1 MATRSSSS
9 SSRRWILGGSAI
21 YLSILAVV
29 VLGLVL
35 LYLGAR
41 NRLDESLG
49 ERLVGIAVTAT
60 ELVDPDQIETWSLDP
75 DEPIEFL
82 WLATRLE
89 QVRQS
94 NNLAELTLCDPDAFV
109 LISASGR
116 LPRGEINAFW
126 ELDRTAVNLALE
138 GFPAASHLYDSGGL
152 YQKSAHAPVF
162 DNDGNVVAIIT
173 VEAAVDFF
181 DTLATLRDGA
191 LTTGAIVIA
200 FLVFSALAI
209 WRLYRA
215 QERFRADLVRQ
226 ENLAAMGRMT
236 AGIAHEIRN
245 PLGVIRGTGQHLKR
259 RLRDAGIDDP
269 VADFIPEEIDRLD
282 RILTGYL
289 SFGNDLETEHEAFD
303 LEEVIRR
310 TVQLMSSELSETGVT
325 IDSSAAELPVIGDR
339 QRLQQVLMNLLL
351 NARDAMPDG
360 GQVHMDGR
368 HEGASCILTITDEG
382 PGLGNLDPESLF
394 TAFHSNKE
402 KGSGL
407 GLALSRQIAEAHG
420 GTLTLE
426 SRTDRA
432 GAVATLTLPAAG
444 NEA

>member
-1 MATRSSSS
+1 MVTHSSTT
-9 SSRRWILGGSAI
+9 SRRWILGGSAI
-21 YLSILAVV
+21 YLGILAVV

-49 ERLVGIAVTAT
+49 ERLIGIAVTAT
-60 ELVDPDQIETWSLDP
+60 ELVDADQIETWSLDP
-75 DEPIEFL
+75 DEPVEFV

-89 QVRQS
+89 QIRQS

-126 ELDRTAVNLALE
+126 ELDRAAVNLALE

-152 YQKSAHAPVF
+152 FQKSAHAPVF
-162 DNDGNVVAIIT
+162 DNEGKVAAIIT
-173 VEAAVDFF
+173 AEAAVDFF

-191 LTTGAIVIA
+191 LTTGAIVVA

-245 PLGVIRGTGQHLKR
+245 PLGVIRGTGQHLQR

-269 VADFIPEEIDRLD
+269 MADFIPEEIDRLD
-282 RILTGYL
+282 RILSGYL
-289 SFGNDLETEHEAFD
+289 SFGTNTETEHEAFD
-303 LEEVIRR
+303 LNEVVRR
-310 TVQLMSSELSETGVT
+310 TIQLMSNEFSESGVT

-339 QRLQQVLMNLLL
+339 QRVQQVLMNLLL
-351 NARDAMPDG
+351 NARDAMPEG
-360 GQVHMDGR
+360 GTVQLMGR
-368 HEGASCILTITDEG
+368 HEGTSCILTVSDEG
-382 PGLGNLDPESLF
+382 PGLGGVDPETLF
-394 TAFHSNKE
+394 TAFHTNKE

-420 GTLTLE
+420 GTLTLKT
-426 SRTDRA
+426 RTDRA